1 MGTFGKI
8 TIQTLHCH
16 KGLLAKTFNDI
27 ILIQL
32 VVIQQFRVLT
42 HCKHNLNNKNRKK
55 NMNKFENTSTLQL
68 MIIETRCF
76 VENDIRFMDKSKLNH
91 LISFVFL
98 FLKMFII
105 SPLLF

>member
-42 HCKHNLNNKNRKK
+42 HCKHNLKNKN
-55 NMNKFENTSTLQL
+55 KFKNTSTLSL
-68 MIIETRCF
+68 IIMEIIIV
-76 VENDIRFMDKSKLNH
+76 VEKAI
-91 LISFVFL
+91 
-98 FLKMFII
+98 
-105 SPLLF
+105 

>member
-32 VVIQQFRVLT
+32 VVTLQFRVLT
-42 HCKHNLNNKNRKK
+42 HCKHNLNRKK
-55 NMNKFENTSTLQL
+55 
-68 MIIETRCF
+68 I
-76 VENDIRFMDKSKLNH
+76 
-91 LISFVFL
+91 
-98 FLKMFII
+98 
-105 SPLLF
+105 

>member
-32 VVIQQFRVLT
+32 VVIQKFHVLT
-42 HCKHNLNNKNRKK
+42 HCKHKLKVVV
-55 NMNKFENTSTLQL
+55 KFLHHFGLWYLS
-68 MIIETRCF
+68 
-76 VENDIRFMDKSKLNH
+76 
-91 LISFVFL
+91 VFL
-98 FLKMFII
+98 LNIENYD
-105 SPLLF
+105 